1 MQKKISFKKQK
12 SNFTRFAIF
21 SVLFF
26 LVSFSSFAEK
36 SHIISPVAGTWSN
49 YQTILLDVPEGAS
62 AFYSFTGDNPL
73 YSGFAYENPV
83 LLELEGNINL
93 KVVIVNSDNSVIE
106 ESVDFSVKNT
116 PIDLQFYI
124 ENKNQA
130 LIPVKEKNIS
140 IPSYMK
146 YSISDSTEPYLK
158 GRTLTINSEN
168 SLEQVL
174 PLVIKNQN
182 DMYRFMLHIMPSV
195 SKDDS
200 QYNFTN
206 NTLSNDVTF
215 EDDYTVRR
223 IEKKLSQVPFTL
235 EFTDWTKLKISANEN
250 IYISIDDDIWQTGTF
265 VLDMNRNEEHTL
277 SWIDLS
283 GLNPEE
289 FIPEQFK
296 VCYTVI
302 PKMPNLV
309 VVQEKTKVV
318 NISLDDKFYTMKIL
332 QDYNFSSSVNDYKKN
347 YCLIDTILGNYLEKN
362 ICFDVFYD
370 NVYQGKLFTEVL
382 IDKESPKIPDIE
394 ISNKNFFVREPVS
407 IKFKTDEKVF
417 YVLKSKLL
425 SNLNLKNLELEV
437 NKNFDIDL
445 NSAIELTNDTLY
457 LAEDKNNAIFYNL
470 AYFSK
475 DDFGNVSDIE
485 YYQILID
492 SYNYYIESSSKNTNY
507 IQDGSAARPFSDIS
521 QILPYL
527 NKNEFIKIHIEGTF
541 ENISSMV
548 ITSPCEFISVNGAR
562 LSFAEDSFFDV
573 QSSSLKIYN
582 CIFEQD
588 FTKNKNSFS
597 QQNLFK
603 LNNSSLIIDNCEFV
617 SLYEN
622 NGSVIFADNSD
633 VTILNSGITIQS
645 NIFASVFNLLNSNL
659 TCKQSRISAVSD
671 SSIAL
676 TMNLGK
682 LVFENSQFYIDGK
695 TTKFYELFGV
705 EYNINNNKFLYK
717 NYSNDMES
725 SDIFST
731 KKSYSNNEVLSF

>member
-73 YSGFAYENPV
+73 YSGFAYEKPV

-130 LIPVKEKNIS
+130 LIPVKEKNVS

-541 ENISSMV
+541 ENIPSMV

-717 NYSNDMES
+717 NYSKDMES

>member
-36 SHIISPVAGTWSN
+36 SHIISPVVGTWSN

-445 NSAIELTNDTLY
+445 NSAVELTNDTLY

-541 ENISSMV
+541 ENIPSMV

>member
-49 YQTILLDVPEGAS
+49 YQTILLDVPEDAS

-541 ENISSMV
+541 ENIPSMV

>member
-36 SHIISPVAGTWSN
+36 SHIISPVVGTWSN

-73 YSGFAYENPV
+73 YSGFAYEKPV

-93 KVVIVNSDNSVIE
+93 KVAIVNTDNSVME
-106 ESVDFSVKNT
+106 ESVDFSVKNS

-146 YSISDSTEPYLK
+146 YTISDSTEPYLK

-168 SLEQVL
+168 ALEQIL

-370 NVYQGKLFTEVL
+370 NVYQGKLSTEIL

-445 NSAIELTNDTLY
+445 NSAVELTNDTLY

-541 ENISSMV
+541 ENIPSMV

-562 LSFAEDSFFDV
+562 LSFAKDSFFDV

>member
-36 SHIISPVAGTWSN
+36 SHIISPVVGTWSN

-73 YSGFAYENPV
+73 YSGFAYEKPV

-93 KVVIVNSDNSVIE
+93 KVAIVNTDNSVIE
-106 ESVDFSVKNT
+106 ESVDFSVKNS

-146 YSISDSTEPYLK
+146 YTISDSTEPYLK

-445 NSAIELTNDTLY
+445 NSAVELTNDTLY

-541 ENISSMV
+541 ENIPSMV

-562 LSFAEDSFFDV
+562 LSFAKDSFFDV